1 MHFMVTMQA
10 SMNLPVHTSINGLPS
25 FVQAASFTFVIDA
38 KDFESAFEL
47 TGDLAQLFPYAMT
60 VEVKKMDNVSEQ

>member
-10 SMNLPVHTSINGLPS
+10 SVNPHVGISINGLPS
-25 FVQAASFTFVIDA
+25 FVEAASFTFVIEA
-38 KDFESAFEL
+38 GDFESAFEL